1 MLQAQEPGKPQGQQ
15 TRKALI
21 DVATGMFLA
30 DGFKAARVAEIAKQA
45 GVRLSAINYHFGS
58 KEGLYLAVL
67 QHHADLAW
75 RTAPLPVFDPDQ
87 PLQQR
92 LQAFISGLVR
102 RMLDPDNPSRIA
114 SLMIREA
121 VNPTAALDVMFERF
135 TLPQVNLLLGL
146 LREFFGP
153 HTSRDVLLRA
163 ALSIVGQSMI
173 YVAAQPII
181 SKLQPQFD
189 ASGAALEQLAQHIA
203 TFSWAGLQALAA
215 IEGAEHV

>member
-1 MLQAQEPGKPQGQQ
+1 MLQAQEQGKSPGQQ

-21 DVATGMFLA
+21 EVATEVFLA
-30 DGFKAARVAEIAKQA
+30 DGFKAARVADIAQQA

-92 LQAFISGLVR
+92 LQAFISGMVR
-102 RMLDPDNPSRIA
+102 RMLDPENPSRIGR
-114 SLMIREA
+114 LMIREV

-135 TLPQVNLLLGL
+135 TQPQVNLLLGL

-153 HTSRDVLLRA
+153 QVSRDVLLRA
-163 ALSIVGQSMI
+163 ALSIVGQAMV
-173 YVAAQPII
+173 YVVARPII
-181 SKLQPQFD
+181 NRLQADFD
-189 ASGAALEQLAQHIA
+189 LRGAALDQLAEHIA

-215 IEGAEHV
+215 QQEGQYA

>member
-1 MLQAQEPGKPQGQQ
+1 MLQAPEPSKSPGQQ

-45 GVRLSAINYHFGS
+45 GVRLSAINYHFGN

-92 LQAFISGLVR
+92 LQAFISGMVR

-163 ALSIVGQSMI
+163 SLSIVGQSMI

-189 ASGAALEQLAQHIA
+189 ARGATLEQLAQHIA

-215 IEGAEHV
+215 IERAEHV